1 MGGRESD
8 KAVRERHLRWRKQ
21 HLKACRWM
29 RSEHVAT
36 FESRGGNFGDFSRSP
51 FLLPSTSFHAA
62 SKKSYNE

>member
-36 FESRGGNFGDFSRSP
+36 FESSGGNFGDC
-51 FLLPSTSFHAA
+51 LPEPLSTSFHLLPCGLE
-62 SKKSYNE
+62 KIL